1 MIYSICVWG
10 FDTDNDYQ
18 HDCDLI
24 KAKSFKE
31 AFEYTTNY
39 NWQGWTFTKI
49 EIELLKENQYI
60 IKYHDNY
67 TNKNEL
73 FSCNEVSELDA
84 KIKFRLCND
93 FSDTKRYEIISVKG
107 VRNEKNEI

>member
-1 MIYSICVWG
+1 MIYSIAVWG

-18 HDCDLI
+18 HDCDSI

-31 AFEYTTNY
+31 AFEYTIDY
-39 NWQGWTFTKI
+39 RWQGWTFTKI
-49 EIELLKENQYI
+49 EIEILEENQYI

-67 TNKNEL
+67 TNENAL
-73 FSCNEVSELDA
+73 FNCKADSKLDA

-93 FSDTKRYEIISVKG
+93 FSDTKRYEIISVK
-107 VRNEKNEI
+107 VVKK

>member
-1 MIYSICVWG
+1 MIYSIVVWG

-18 HDCDLI
+18 RDCDSI
-24 KAKSFKE
+24 KAKSFDE
-31 AFEYTTNY
+31 VFEYIIHY
-39 NWQGWTFTKI
+39 KWLGWTFIKIVI
-49 EIELLKENQYI
+49 EILEENQYI

-67 TNKNEL
+67 TNENDL
-73 FSCNEVSELDA
+73 FSCKADSELYA

-107 VRNEKNEI
+107 VKK

>member
-1 MIYSICVWG
+1 MIYSIVVWG

-31 AFEYTTNY
+31 AFEYTINY
-39 NWQGWTFTKI
+39 MWAGWTLQKI
-49 EIELLKENQYI
+49 EIEIVQENQYI
-60 IKYHDNY
+60 IQYHDNY
-67 TNKNEL
+67 TNENDL
-73 FSCNEVSELDA
+73 LSCKADSELAA

-93 FSDTKRYEIISVKG
+93 FSDTKRYTIISVKG
-107 VRNEKNEI
+107 VKK

>member
-1 MIYSICVWG
+1 MTYSICVWG
-10 FDTDNDYQ
+10 FDTDKDDQ

-60 IKYHDNY
+60 IQYHDNC
-67 TNKNEL
+67 TNENDL
-73 FSCNEVSELDA
+73 FSCKVDSELDA

-93 FSDTKRYEIISVKG
+93 FSDTKRYAIISVKG